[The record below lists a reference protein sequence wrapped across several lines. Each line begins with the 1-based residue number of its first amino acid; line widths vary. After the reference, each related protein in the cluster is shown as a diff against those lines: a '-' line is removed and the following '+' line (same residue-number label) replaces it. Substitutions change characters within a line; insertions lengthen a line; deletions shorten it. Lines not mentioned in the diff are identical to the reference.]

1 MFQKVLIANRGEI
14 SCRISKTLRDLG
26 IASVAIYSEAD
37 KGAKHA
43 KAADEAFLVGPAH
56 VTESY
61 LNIDRIIEVAIESG
75 CDAVHPGYGL
85 LSENSEFVQR
95 VKSAGMTFIGPSEE
109 VMKLMGD
116 KAAARAFAIEAGVPV
131 VPGTDGE
138 IEGEDAAVEFAEE
151 FGYPLLVKA
160 AAGGGGIGMKLARK
174 EKQLRKAVQECVRR
188 GESSFGSGRIY
199 LERYVENPR
208 HIEIQVF
215 GDSHGNVIHLFERE
229 CSVQRR
235 HQKVIEESPSMMMT
249 RFEGLRERM
258 CEAAVKLAKAANY
271 TNAGTVE
278 FIVSPD
284 GDFYF
289 IEMNTRLQVEHPV
302 TEAITGLDL
311 VEWQL
316 RVAAG
321 EKLPKSQEEVQ
332 MCGHAIEARIYAEA
346 PFKMFM
352 PQPGRITDYKEPTGE
367 SVRVDSGV
375 QGEWDV
381 TPFYDPLVAKLL
393 THGENRTQAIE
404 RMKAALSDYEIGGL
418 VHNIEMHKLVLDADA
433 FRNGEVHTS
442 WLEEWIK
449 DVPQG

>member
-1 MFQKVLIANRGEI
+1 
-14 SCRISKTLRDLG
+14 
-26 IASVAIYSEAD
+26 
-37 KGAKHA
+37 
-43 KAADEAFLVGPAH
+43 
-56 VTESY
+56 
-61 LNIDRIIEVAIESG
+61 
-75 CDAVHPGYGL
+75 
-85 LSENSEFVQR
+85 
-95 VKSAGMTFIGPSEE
+95 
-109 VMKLMGD
+109 
-116 KAAARAFAIEAGVPV
+116 
-131 VPGTDGE
+131 
-138 IEGEDAAVEFAEE
+138 
-151 FGYPLLVKA
+151 
-160 AAGGGGIGMKLARK
+160 
-174 EKQLRKAVQECVRR
+174 
-188 GESSFGSGRIY
+188 
-199 LERYVENPR
+199 
-208 HIEIQVF
+208 
-215 GDSHGNVIHLFERE
+215 
-229 CSVQRR
+229 
-235 HQKVIEESPSMMMT
+235 MMMT

-321 EKLPKSQEEVQ
+321 EKLPKSQDEVQ
-332 MCGHAIEARIYAEA
+332 TCGHAIEARIYAEA

-381 TPFYDPLVAKLL
+381 TPYYDPLVAKLL
-393 THGENRTQAIE
+393 THGEDRTQAIE